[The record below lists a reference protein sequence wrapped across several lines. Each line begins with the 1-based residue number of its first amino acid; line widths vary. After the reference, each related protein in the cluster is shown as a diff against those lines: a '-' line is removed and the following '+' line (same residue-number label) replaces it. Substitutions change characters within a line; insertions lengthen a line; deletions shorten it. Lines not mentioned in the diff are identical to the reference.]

1 MSGTGQR
8 DPCDQRI
15 RSLDPKVIIVAKG
28 TRARWV
34 YSLWDTQSWEGT
46 EYKAEEADRCTVSE
60 AGKSAVV

>member
-1 MSGTGQR
+1 MSGTGQW

-15 RSLDPKVIIVAKG
+15 RSLDPQVIIVAKE
-28 TRARWV
+28 TRVCGV

-46 EYKAEEADRCTVSE
+46 EYEAEEADRHAVSE